1 MKAELPPDPAAR
13 SEDETDDV
21 NLITYLLAR
30 FEVDETSGKLSEL
43 EFSSLNIC
51 I

>member
-13 SEDETDDV
+13 IEDQAEDI

-30 FEVDETSGKLSEL
+30 FEVDETSGKLSEYKS
-43 EFSSLNIC
+43 FSSDIC
-51 I
+51 V